1 MHSMFRCRF
10 NMTCRGVKR
19 TLPIENDLVT
29 DWNATIPLTKIKI
42 PKVETEVVASS
53 NDDSSTDYSDGK

>member
-1 MHSMFRCRF
+1 
-10 NMTCRGVKR
+10 MTRRGVKR